1 MILRPRAAR
10 LAALAISAF
19 SLAPLSS
26 PLLAQREQRKP
37 DEQPRSTRAGDSL
50 TLVLPGA
57 LTARSIGPAIM
68 GGRVSAIAFD
78 PHTPGTL
85 YVGLGTGGIMKT
97 SDNGITWSP
106 IFEHESV
113 ASIGD
118 VAIAPSDSSVVWVA
132 TGEGNDR
139 NSVSWGN
146 GVYRSTD
153 GGGSFTHVG
162 LAATHAIARLVVA
175 PDDPKTAYA
184 AAIGDL
190 WSSGPDRGLY
200 KTTDAG
206 VTWKKILSAPAP
218 NDTRTGAGDVAIDP
232 TNPNILYATLYA
244 RQRRPY
250 EFSYGARHSGGRDV
264 GGIFR
269 STDAGATWQKLTDGL
284 PTLTGRIGLSIYA
297 KNPKIV
303 YAIVQSDEGGLQ
315 DINDPH
321 SKKGGVFRSDD
332 GGSHW
337 ARMSNLDPR
346 PFYFSQ
352 IRVDPTNDQKIY
364 VLGFALHV
372 SEDGGRTWR
381 EDRFKNVHPDNHALV
396 IDPVNSRHLVLG
408 TDGGV
413 YQSYSAAEGWD
424 HLARFAAGEFY
435 RVNIDAANP
444 SRVCGG
450 LQDNTNWVGPIATRT
465 GEGIRNAD
473 WTTLGGGD
481 GSYCAF
487 DAASPN
493 LVYSE
498 SQQGFLTR
506 LDLASGQEKQLRP
519 EPTEGQPAFRFH
531 WMAPLAP
538 STHDKG
544 VMYYGGNVMFKLTNH
559 GENWTVISPDLSTKD
574 LEKMRA
580 TGSGA
585 EDYGVIYAIAES
597 PAKAGVL
604 WAGTDDGKLWRT
616 DDEGAHWTDL
626 SANLPAAGRGH
637 WISRIEA
644 GHADAAVAYVAV
656 DAHRDG
662 IYAPLLYRTADGGR
676 TWTNIAANIPAT
688 HPVKVIRE
696 DSKNPNVLYAG
707 TEFGLWLSLDR
718 GRSWSSFGKLPTVA
732 VDDILLTPAHDLILA
747 THGRSLYVVDD
758 VSAIAG
764 ATRPV
769 LAGAGQLFPIRTV
782 EAFAPIAGFKQW
794 AGSSEFR
801 GENPPAGALLTY
813 YLKELADGPVKFSVA
828 TESGRPI
835 ANLTGS
841 SAPGINR
848 VVWDLKPTKD
858 VLTEYGGE
866 GQKFVRAGRYVVT
879 MTAGKVKS
887 TQTVVVTTAPGL
899 ETR

>member
-1 MILRPRAAR
+1 MMPSIRAST
-10 LAALAISAF
+10 LVAAL
-19 SLAPLSS
+19 SLALPVS
-26 PLLAQREQRKP
+26 PLAAQREQVKA
-37 DEQPRSTRAGDSL
+37 DERPKSARAGDSL
-50 TLVLPGA
+50 TIVLPGA
-57 LTARSIGPAIM
+57 LAARSIGPAVM
-68 GGRVSAIAFD
+68 GGRVSAIALD
-78 PHTPGTL
+78 ARTPGTV

-97 SDNGITWSP
+97 QDNGITWSA
-106 IFEHESV
+106 IFEHEAV

-118 VAIAPSDSSVVWVA
+118 IAIAPSDSSVVWVA

-153 GGGSFTHVG
+153 GGGTWTRAG
-162 LAATHAIARLVVA
+162 LAATKAIARIVVA
-175 PDDPKTAYA
+175 PNDPRTAYA

-190 WSSGPDRGLY
+190 WTHNADRGLY

-206 VTWKKILSAPAP
+206 VTWKKILAVPAP

-232 TNPNILYATLYA
+232 ANPNIVYATMYA
-244 RQRRPY
+244 RRRRPY
-250 EFSYGARHSGGRDV
+250 EFTYGARATGGADV
-264 GGIFR
+264 GGIYR

-284 PTLTGRIGLSIYA
+284 PTLTGRIGLSIHA
-297 KNPKIV
+297 KNTKIV

-315 DINDPH
+315 DIGDPH

-337 ARMSNLDPR
+337 TRMSPLNPR

-352 IRVDPTNDQKIY
+352 IRVDPTDDQKVY
-364 VLGFALHV
+364 LLGYALHV

-396 IDPVNSRHLVLG
+396 VDPANPRHLLLG

-413 YQSYSAAEGWD
+413 YQSYSAAGDWE

-435 RVNIDAANP
+435 RVNVDAANP
-444 SRVCGG
+444 TRICGG
-450 LQDNTNWVGPIATRT
+450 LQDNTNWVGTLANRT

-473 WTTLGGGD
+473 WVTIGGGD
-481 GSYCAF
+481 GSYCVF
-487 DAASPN
+487 DAADPN

-498 SQQGFLTR
+498 SQQGYLVRFN
-506 LDLASGQEKQLRP
+506 LASGQDKQLRP

-531 WMAPLAP
+531 WMSPLLA
-538 STHDKG
+538 SVHDKG
-544 VMYYGGNVMFKLTNH
+544 AMYYGGNVLFRLTNH
-559 GENWTVISPDLSTKD
+559 GENWTVISPDLSTKE
-574 LEKMRA
+574 LEKMSA

-585 EDYGVIYAIAES
+585 EVYGVIYALAES
-597 PAKAGVL
+597 PVKRGVL

-644 GHADAAVAYVAV
+644 GHADAGVAYVAV

-676 TWTNIAANIPAT
+676 TWASIAAGIPNDA
-688 HPVKVIRE
+688 PVKVIRE
-696 DSKNPNVLYAG
+696 DPRNPDVLYAG
-707 TEFGLWLSLDR
+707 TEFGLLLSIDR
-718 GRSWSSFGKLPTVA
+718 GRSWAKFGKLPTVA
-732 VDDILLTPAHDLILA
+732 VDDILITPAHDLVVA

-758 VSAIAG
+758 VRPIAE
-764 ATRPV
+764 ARRDV

-782 EAFAPIAGFKQW
+782 EAYAPIAGFKQW

-813 YLKELADGPVKFSVA
+813 FLKELGDSPVKFSVA
-828 TESGRPI
+828 TESGRPV

-841 SAPGINR
+841 PAPGINR

-866 GQKFVRAGRYVVT
+866 GQKFVRAGKYVVT